1 MIYKEYLRKSIFD
14 KDYKEPFRLSKEQLE
29 AIRKELIKYSD
40 LNSQHRI
47 PIHKTKVLDE
57 AMDSIERIVSDEGK
71 ES

>member
-1 MIYKEYLRKSIFD
+1 MM
-14 KDYKEPFRLSKEQLE
+14 PNALSEEQLE
-29 AIRKELIKYSD
+29 AIRKVLIKYSD

-71 ES
+71 TNEMV